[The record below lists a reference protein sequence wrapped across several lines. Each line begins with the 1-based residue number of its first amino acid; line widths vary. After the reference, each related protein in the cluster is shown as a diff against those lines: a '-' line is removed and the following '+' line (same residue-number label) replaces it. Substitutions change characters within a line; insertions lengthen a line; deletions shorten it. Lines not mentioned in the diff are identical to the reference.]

1 MKIFKNDRY
10 FSNSL
15 KIFLCFVAY
24 SVFAITIFF
33 LFTINLSKTSSLN
46 HNTSLEND
54 VFDVGTFNKNTIS
67 LELKA
72 NEFIT
77 DLFSIRNDSFLTG
90 NIKDLSK
97 FYNLTHTNSNY
108 SFNNELKRI
117 SYLRDWAIER
127 GIIFT
132 SITSDVTIKNLK
144 DNGDTITFKADEN
157 CEFNYI
163 YYDDNS
169 NNTFSVNSTHL
180 FSLDKIDNSFEV
192 EKDCYLDFLNNTSN
206 NYNYNLNGGHLEF
219 SKSFNKDFAI
229 NNNFNIGDI
238 LSYKKFNFVDHKGII
253 CGYDS
258 KNYPLINSTT
268 INSSNIPFDLGWK
281 GKNIFKE

>member
-15 KIFLCFVAY
+15 KFFLCFVAY

-132 SITSDVTIKNLK
+132 SIKSDVTIKNLK

-169 NNTFSVNSTHL
+169 NNTFNVNSTHL

-192 EKDCYLDFLNNTSN
+192 EKDCYLDFLNNTSS